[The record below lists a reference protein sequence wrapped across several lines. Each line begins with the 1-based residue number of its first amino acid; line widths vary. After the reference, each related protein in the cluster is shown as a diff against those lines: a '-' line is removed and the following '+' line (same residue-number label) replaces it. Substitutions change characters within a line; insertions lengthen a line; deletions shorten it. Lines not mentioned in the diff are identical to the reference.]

1 MLRFTLTVM
10 VNTLTDGIRGTGR
23 TEIASVE
30 VSSKILSPWAPVW
43 NRSPALQWNGRPTLC
58 LPLSFLTPAESVQ
71 VVSTVAVLSLQE
83 VLPYALLATLRLTL
97 AVGWLAMPGLR
108 WHSRLQE
115 LVSSSSTPGLL
126 TRISYLIQSTLW
138 CGPQAQIP
146 SESISTNC
154 YGNPLLQ
161 NAFDAT

>member
-1 MLRFTLTVM
+1 M
-10 VNTLTDGIRGTGR
+10 VNTLTDGIWGTGR

-43 NRSPALQWNGRPTLC
+43 NRSPALRWNGRPTLC
-58 LPLSFLTPAESVQ
+58 LPLSFLTPAVSVQ
-71 VVSTVAVLSLQE
+71 VVSTVAGLSLQE

-108 WHSRLQE
+108 WFLLCSWHSRLQE

-126 TRISYLIQSTLW
+126 TRISYLIESTLW
-138 CGPQAQIP
+138 YGPQAQIP

-161 NAFDAT
+161 NAHFDAT